1 MGNILAI
8 LKRDILRLL
17 KVPTAWVIIL
27 GLSVLPSFYA
37 WVNIIGFWDP
47 YGNTASL
54 QISVANNDQG
64 STTETLG
71 EVDLGSQIVDQL
83 KENHDIGWR
92 FTNADQAM
100 DDVRSGD
107 SYAAIIIPEDFSE
120 RLASLFSGDGERPEL
135 EYYVNEKTSPIA
147 PKVTDSAA
155 NTVDQQVNSAFV
167 STVSE
172 VVTQALN
179 DASDQASASADEA
192 SSNTVSTLRTVL
204 DNLGKV
210 RDSIATFDEQASD
223 TPDDIQNAKQ
233 ALQSARQLGSDAS
246 QSLNTVSGLIASTQT
261 SLNGF
266 ISSSSSALDQ
276 GNSLLSQATTQ
287 TTGAVS
293 TLAGNITTANGH
305 VGGALAT
312 LQDINDRLDQTIDDL
327 ETLLPE
333 NSDVTNQLREAN
345 TRTGEAIDSLS
356 ALNASLEQTATDTG
370 DLATNLNSSTQ
381 TVLSNAQTARRTL
394 MDGALPQLSTGL
406 TTLGGTAGTLSGQ
419 IASQSTLLDQAD
431 LILDQVDEAVANARE
446 ALADADSSI
455 AGLETRLSTTITDI
469 SALSTSS
476 LLSELFGGDGDLDV
490 NAIADFMLSPT
501 VLDTKTV
508 YPVNSY
514 GSGMAPLFTNLA
526 LWAGAFMLV
535 ALIRLESDDDGI
547 EDLTVTQAYM
557 GRWALLAI
565 VAAAQGVIA
574 TVGDLIIG
582 VQTVNAAAFILTG
595 VIASLV
601 YISVAYML
609 AATFQ
614 HVGKALIM
622 VMIIVQIPG
631 AGGMYPI
638 EMMPD
643 FFRNLHPFFPFTY
656 AIDAFRET
664 IAGFYGATWVASLAK
679 LLLFAVLA
687 FAVGLY
693 VRPLLANLN
702 RLFAREIAESDIL
715 NGEPTLLKG
724 HEYRISQIVQALA
737 DHDEYRTAIEAR
749 AARFTTLYP
758 RLKHGA
764 LIVGFVVPGILAIT
778 FSLTTGAKLVVLGTW
793 AVWVLIIILFLMIIE
808 FMHDS
813 MRRQVAL
820 GNLSDDE
827 IRATLAQRRRSTR
840 TSRRAAAARSMRG
853 AQHDSTTRHS
863 ERSPE
868 GGVEESSQERS
879 FDSGFAS
886 AQDDEEKEARS
897 AQDGAEDKQE
907 QYTER
912 TERSDA

>member
-54 QISVANNDQG
+54 QISVANNDRG
-64 STTETLG
+64 SDGDLLG
-71 EVDLGSQIVDQL
+71 DINLGDQIVDQL

-92 FTNADQAM
+92 FTDAEQAM

-107 SYAAIIIPEDFSE
+107 SYAAIIIPKDFSE

-179 DASDQASASADEA
+179 DADDQVSASTSEA
-192 SSNTVSTLRTVL
+192 SSNTVSALRTVV
-204 DNLGKV
+204 DNLSKA
-210 RDSIATFDEQASD
+210 RESIAAFNEQTNT
-223 TPDDIQNAKQ
+223 TPDDIQSAKQ

-246 QSLNTVSGLIASTQT
+246 QSLTTVSGLIASTQT

-266 ISSSSSALDQ
+266 VSTSSSALDQ
-276 GNSLLSQATTQ
+276 SNSLLSQATTQ
-287 TTGAVS
+287 ATGTVS

-312 LQDINDRLDQTIDDL
+312 LQDVNDRLEQTIDDL
-327 ETLLPE
+327 ETTFPE
-333 NSDVTNQLREAN
+333 YSDIADQLREAN
-345 TRTGEAIDSLS
+345 ARTSEAIDSLS
-356 ALNASLEQTATDTG
+356 ALNTSLGTTASDTG
-370 DLATNLNSSTQ
+370 KLADNLNSSAQST
-381 TVLSNAQTARRTL
+381 LSNAQTARRNL
-394 MDGALPQLSTGL
+394 MDGALPQLTTGL
-406 TTLGGTAGTLSGQ
+406 TTLGGAAGTLGGQ

-431 LILDQVDEAVANARE
+431 LILDQVNQAVTNART
-446 ALADADSSI
+446 ALDRTDTSL
-455 AGLETRLSTTITDI
+455 AGLETRLNTTITDI
-469 SALSTSS
+469 SALTTTS

-490 NAIADFMLSPT
+490 NAVADFMLSPT
-501 VLDTKTV
+501 VLDTQTV

-535 ALIRLESDDDGI
+535 ALIRLESDDEGI
-547 EDLTVTQAYM
+547 EGLTVTQAYM

-582 VQTVNAAAFILTG
+582 VQTVNAAAFVLTG

-664 IAGFYGATWVASLAK
+664 IAGFYGTTWAVSMAK
-679 LLLFAVLA
+679 LLLFAALS

-693 VRPLLANLN
+693 VRPMLANLN

-737 DHDEYRTAIEAR
+737 DHDEYRAAIEAR

-793 AVWVLIIILFLMIIE
+793 AIWVLIVILFLMIVE

-813 MRRQVAL
+813 LRRQMAL

-827 IRATLAQRRRSTR
+827 IRATLAQRRRNTR

-853 AQHDSTTRHS
+853 AQHDPTTRHS

-868 GGVEESSQERS
+868 GGVEESPQEGS
-879 FDSGFAS
+879 FDSGSAS
-886 AQDDEEKEARS
+886 AQDDEDRQTRTNE
-897 AQDGAEDKQE
+897 G
-907 QYTER
+907 